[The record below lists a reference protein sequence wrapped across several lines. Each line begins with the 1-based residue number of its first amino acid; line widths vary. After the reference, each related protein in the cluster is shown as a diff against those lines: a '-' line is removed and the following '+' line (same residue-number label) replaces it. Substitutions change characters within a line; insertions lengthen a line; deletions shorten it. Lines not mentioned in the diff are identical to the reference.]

1 LINPKS
7 CLTRPADRSL
17 DKENMIR
24 SLDKENM
31 IDAYYRVQLSPE
43 IEIGPTLEIT
53 FDPVRNPDDDT
64 VYVCGFRTRR
74 FLYEENALWG

>member
-1 LINPKS
+1 
-7 CLTRPADRSL
+7 
-17 DKENMIR
+17 
-24 SLDKENM
+24 M

-53 FDPVRNPDDDT
+53 FDHVRNPDDDT
-64 VYVCGFRTRR
+64 VYVCGFRTRT